1 MADKEVKKE
10 FTKKAGKDKYL
21 MVAIN
26 QIIEDYG
33 WVIVENHFAENYF
46 NFIYRKQNSFLE
58 KIEIKAYYV
67 GNHLDMSF
75 IGYTGKK
82 SLMSKIFDFN
92 VIETTKRFD
101 LNKYVSDEMEVLN
114 KERLRNIISVVI
126 KELEK
131 ASEKKSSKSSNNVSD

>member
-101 LNKYVSDEMEVLN
+101 LNKYVSDEMQVLN

-126 KELEK
+126 KELEQ
-131 ASEKKSSKSSNNVSD
+131 ASEKKSNKSSNNVSD

>member
-46 NFIYRKQNSFLE
+46 NFIYRK
-58 KIEIKAYYV
+58 
-67 GNHLDMSF
+67 
-75 IGYTGKK
+75 
-82 SLMSKIFDFN
+82 
-92 VIETTKRFD
+92 
-101 LNKYVSDEMEVLN
+101 
-114 KERLRNIISVVI
+114 
-126 KELEK
+126 
-131 ASEKKSSKSSNNVSD
+131 